1 MWRFRLVSGQCGRG
15 GGEEYCLE
23 CYFKLCSYVEIQ
35 IIFGTVWGVEREYC
49 ILSVVLLC
57 NTCLCD
63 FPHDV
68 GGGSPQY
75 SPIPINVEIY
85 LHIRAVQHAH
95 KHTNTHTLTHDIP
108 GYSIFCYKRNISIN
122 GDLKIYLFKI
132 SIKLSYNY

>member
-1 MWRFRLVSGQCGRG
+1 MYMMVGTFSK
-15 GGEEYCLE
+15 EYWKAKIL
-23 CYFKLCSYVEIQ
+23 KHN
-35 IIFGTVWGVEREYC
+35 IFYYKYKTKSLLEREYC

-108 GYSIFCYKRNISIN
+108 EYSIFCYKRNISIN

>member
-1 MWRFRLVSGQCGRG
+1 MWRFRLVSGQCGGG

-95 KHTNTHTLTHDIP
+95 KHTNTHTHMIYQDIVYFVTR
-108 GYSIFCYKRNISIN
+108 GIFQ
-122 GDLKIYLFKI
+122 
-132 SIKLSYNY
+132 